1 MIGVAM
7 TDRGDIDRVREAT
20 DLVELIS
27 EVTKVKKSG
36 RSVMAVCPFH
46 EEKTPSMSV
55 DRVRG
60 LYHCFG
66 CGEGGDVFS
75 FVEKTQGVDFP
86 DALEMLARKAGITL
100 VQDPDAARKRGRR
113 EAAVG
118 AIRQAVDVYHTR
130 LKKSAE
136 AGPARAHLRGRGYD
150 VELIDEW
157 KLGFAGVD
165 WDTLVKTLKTA
176 GVGDGAMLDG
186 GLARRGRHGLYDVFR
201 GRLMF
206 PIHDVRGDPIGF
218 GGRLVDD
225 VDRDSTNNPDAKYV
239 NSAES
244 IVYHKANVLFA
255 LDRARK
261 SIAAEGKAVIVEGY
275 TDVIA
280 MHQAGID
287 TAVAT
292 CGTALGDG
300 HFDLLRRFSEK
311 VVLAF
316 DSDEAGAKAALRSD
330 ELASPFRLDLD
341 LRVAVM
347 PDGLDPADLVQ
358 EGRSEELSKAV
369 AEARPLLE
377 HRIEHEVAKHD
388 LSGPEGRARALH
400 AAAAQLTRVNDE
412 IARRE
417 YSRFVARLIGV
428 DLSTVDQATR
438 MRRTGPPSR
447 STQSSRPLDRAESEL
462 LRVVLTNP
470 PDMGEISPTDFHD
483 ERLGAAFTAISDE
496 LATTA
501 PGTPVDISTVSDP
514 GVQGLLRSL
523 LLDSRP
529 LPEWPEMQ
537 RRVRGRRLDMEIAD
551 IEGRLGSLETETEH
565 HSETLRHLIALQQ
578 EKRSLG
584 DT

>member
-1 MIGVAM
+1 MA
-7 TDRGDIDRVREAT
+7 DRGDIDRVREAT

-55 DRVRG
+55 DRGRG

-66 CGEGGDVFS
+66 CGEGGDIFS
-75 FVEKTQGVDFP
+75 FVQKTQGVDFP
-86 DALEMLARKAGITL
+86 EALEMLARKAGITL

-113 EAAVG
+113 EAAVE
-118 AIRQAVDVYHTR
+118 AIRRAVDVYHTR
-130 LKKSAE
+130 LKKSDD
-136 AGPARAHLRGRGYD
+136 AGPARAYLRHRGYEVD
-150 VELIDEW
+150 VIDEW
-157 KLGFAGVD
+157 RMGFASVD
-165 WDTLVKTLKTA
+165 WDTLTKTLRTA
-176 GVGDGAMLDG
+176 GVDDRSMLDA
-186 GLARRGRHGLYDVFR
+186 GLSRRGKHGLYDVFR

-206 PIHDVRGDPIGF
+206 PIHDVRGDPVGF
-218 GGRLVDD
+218 GGRKVED
-225 VDRDSTNNPDAKYV
+225 VARDSTNNPDAKYV

-244 IVYHKANVLFA
+244 IVYHKGNILFA

-261 SIAAEGKAVIVEGY
+261 TIAAEGQAVIVEGY

-280 MHQAGID
+280 MHQAGIH

-330 ELASPFRLDLD
+330 ELESPFRLDLD

-358 EGRSEELSKAV
+358 EKRQDELVKAV
-369 AEARPLLE
+369 DTARPLLE

-388 LSGPEGRARALH
+388 LTGPEGRARALH
-400 AAAAQLTRVNDE
+400 AAATQLNRVKDE

-428 DLSTVDQATR
+428 ELSTVEQATR
-438 MRRTGPPSR
+438 TRRVRGQEQPDR
-447 STQSSRPLDRAESEL
+447 SEAPFDRAESEL
-462 LRVVLTNP
+462 LRVILTNP
-470 PDMGEISPTDFHD
+470 PGMGHDLSASDFSD
-483 ERLGAAFTAISDE
+483 PRLAMAFTTIIDQ
-496 LATTA
+496 LAA
-501 PGTPVDISTVSDP
+501 AEPGSPVDVSKVSDP
-514 GVQGLLRSL
+514 EAQGLLRAL
-523 LLDSRP
+523 VLDDRP
-529 LPEWPEMQ
+529 LPQWSDME
-537 RRVRGRRLDMEIAD
+537 RRMLGKRLDHEID
-551 IEGRLGSLETETEH
+551 EVEEQLRSLESGTEP

-578 EKRSLG
+578 EKRSIG
-584 DT
+584 ET